1 MPAGRWLTRM
11 RAPLAGERLTSPRL
25 RTASSAFQ
33 RKNSAA

>member
-1 MPAGRWLTRM
+1 MIRLAPAGAVLI
-11 RAPLAGERLTSPRL
+11 EPRI